1 MWCVTN
7 HVEEV
12 TRVTTSLQIKYQ
24 DQWKDKYDTEAEG
37 MGVKRI
43 HKCVNVH
50 TVMVKDMEQNHAI
63 QVEIN

>member
-1 MWCVTN
+1 
-7 HVEEV
+7 
-12 TRVTTSLQIKYQ
+12 
-24 DQWKDKYDTEAEG
+24 

-50 TVMVKDMEQNHAI
+50 TVMVKDTEQNHAI